1 MIKKFYK
8 NIHFL
13 PRLWFLIKA
22 FDLFNSPLWILESL
36 DPRDRINNSNKVKC
50 NLSVYLKKHCFLC
63 TFLCFFR
70 NWLPIINPKND
81 ENISVLRVRQAQYI
95 SQGWVKIGGLLLLIT
110 SAILTS
116 FSTLLAHIFRKVRFT
131 CTLKKF
137 CTASTFLEL

>member
-1 MIKKFYK
+1 MIKRFYK
-8 NIHFL
+8 NIHFF

-36 DPRDRINNSNKVKC
+36 DPRDRINNSNEVKC
-50 NLSVYLKKHCFLC
+50 NLSVYLKKHCFLS

-81 ENISVLRVRQAQYI
+81 ENISVLRVIQAQYI